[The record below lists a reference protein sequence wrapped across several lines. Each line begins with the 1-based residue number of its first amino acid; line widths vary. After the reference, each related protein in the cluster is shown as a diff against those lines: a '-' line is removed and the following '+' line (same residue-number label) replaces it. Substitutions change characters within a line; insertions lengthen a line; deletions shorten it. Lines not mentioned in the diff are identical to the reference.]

1 MKKFYFFALVAA
13 GLLCATNLM
22 AANSVWVLG
31 KEYTADNND
40 ILGDGGSVKY
50 VESTNSL
57 YLTNATLK
65 PLSKSDFYNF
75 YNDGCIIAS
84 ISSSDFHIYLEGDN
98 TIEYTNDD
106 NTIVYITAILNH
118 KGNVTFHNN
127 KPNPSLSV
135 LLDDM
140 VNSDPACKAIE
151 NDGTSKEITFDNCG
165 KITLKCRNNFNSML
179 FSVGKITFNNVDFD
193 LQNLETDDSKIE
205 GNIWASAEP
214 TYTDCTLMTEGVHW
228 NSNQYQNDGGY
239 PATELQIRRNKA
251 IAFGDMKSISPKDT
265 LLGSETTDAKI
276 TSGTV
281 TYSPALNTLTLDNV
295 VCSGGLK
302 VEEAGLTIKVIGT
315 CSVAELL
322 TIGAETTIS
331 GNGTFEAKKGVSVGG
346 KLTVK
351 DLTLLTAKNSSGPA
365 LKGTGINSD
374 VHFVNSSASLSG
386 STKVTE
392 ALAGLDMQDCFVL
405 TPENAEY
412 SDSKKNFVVGT
423 TDQKEVYIQAG
434 KVYGFTITADGQV
447 TKVHSANADEIPFK
461 GYDKDKK
468 SEKGYISVS
477 GKTLTLHRISKDYK
491 VIVTNTSEEGLTIVS
506 DGESNIQRIVAQINT
521 TIGSGSRLM
530 IEGSNANGLIELN
543 EAAPDPDKDKVK
555 GVTLRFNEAN
565 VELKYTGSNRAI
577 YAHHASST
585 ESKERNKI
593 EIYDSDIK
601 VTTDPEKPVLE
612 GLYLWEMD
620 RASFSKPS
628 GAKFSKDDRSIV
640 DKDGQKAVELVIEGG
655 EDLDISIA
663 GDPIN
668 SREADKYGF
677 NEATHT
683 LTLEKAKY
691 KGGTDPAISSDY
703 DDLTIVVIGDNTLES
718 KSNNVIE
725 VPSNSTLVIKSG
737 AKSGDDM
744 PTLSLSTGGG
754 KNAKGAL
761 WINGKGK
768 VTIDG
773 VELEATNDEG
783 AGIASK
789 GAATLTIKGANVT
802 AQGTDGSISGWAS
815 LVLEGSSIVEP
826 DGAYFKE
833 GEGIGMDD
841 AEGKF
846 AVTTEKV
853 VIRATADAI
862 EDIIADTDSSDSS
875 ARKVLINGSIFILR
889 DSKMF
894 NTMGQE
900 VQ

>member
-1 MKKFYFFALVAA
+1 MKRLYFFALVAA
-13 GLLCATNLM
+13 GLLGAAT
-22 AANSVWVLG
+22 AKAED
-31 KEYTADNND
+31 KIE
-40 ILGDGGSVKY
+40 ILGQEYSSDYKSDDGTIEWKS
-50 VESTNSL
+50 STNTL
-57 YLTNATLK
+57 YLTNAKLEADESMIESHK
-65 PLSKSDFYNF
+65 
-75 YNDGCIIAS
+75 GA
-84 ISSSDFHIYLEGDN
+84 IYV
-98 TIEYTNDD
+98 YTNDSKKLSIVLSG
-106 NTIVYITAILNH
+106 NNSIKSPYAGIHYAPSSGGTCTISAKNSNEIPTLTIESGYGCFDSSNSGQYMFDECGVLKL
-118 KGNVTFHNN
+118 KGC
-127 KPNPSLSV
+127 SLKQISKNGV
-135 LLDDM
+135 IEYVEEIKGVDIDIEC
-140 VNSDPACKAIE
+140 VRSEDYVIKHTSEPAYK
-151 NDGTSKEITFDNCG
+151 
-165 KITLKCRNNFNSML
+165 
-179 FSVGKITFNNVDFD
+179 
-193 LQNLETDDSKIE
+193 
-205 GNIWASAEP
+205 
-214 TYTDCTLMTEGVHW
+214 DCAVITEGLTW
-228 NSNQYQNDGGY
+228 SNETYRDAEDN
-239 PATELQIRRNKA
+239 PATKLQIRRSANIA
-251 IAFGDMKSISPKDT
+251 IGDLVKIPP
-265 LLGSETTDAKI
+265 TDWKNIEKNDKAKI
-276 TSGTV
+276 SAGTVSFDMEKKVLTLNNAVLDGALNIYESDVKVVVNGACTIKGIFYVNAPVTVSGTGSLEASTGV
-281 TYSPALNTLTLDNV
+281 ILKEPLNI
-295 VCSGGLK
+295 
-302 VEEAGLTIKVIGT
+302 E
-315 CSVAELL
+315 
-322 TIGAETTIS
+322 
-331 GNGTFEAKKGVSVGG
+331 
-346 KLTVK
+346 
-351 DLTLLTAKNSSGPA
+351 DLTSLSVKNTAGAALTGSGTESKVVIKNSS
-365 LKGTGINSD
+365 
-374 VHFVNSSASLSG
+374 VNLDG
-386 STKVTE
+386 STSAVTS
-392 ALAGLDMQDCFVL
+392 LASITLQDCFVL
-405 TPENAEY
+405 SPENCII
-412 SDSKKNFVVGT
+412 DNNTFKVGST
-423 TDQKEVYIQAG
+423 VQKQVSIYAG

-491 VIVTNTSEEGLTIVS
+491 VTVTNTSEEGLTIVS

-875 ARKVLINGSIFILR
+875 ARKVLINGSIYILR
-889 DSKMF
+889 DGKMF

-900 VQ
+900 LQ